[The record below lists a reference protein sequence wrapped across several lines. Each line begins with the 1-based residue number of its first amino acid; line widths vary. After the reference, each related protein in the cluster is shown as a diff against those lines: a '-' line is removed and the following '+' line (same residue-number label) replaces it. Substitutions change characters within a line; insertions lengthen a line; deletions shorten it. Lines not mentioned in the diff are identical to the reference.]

1 LPADRRLS
9 SDRRRGDRGEHP
21 DAATVPIAA
30 QAAARCQLVITE
42 PFSAKVPNGQAAAK
56 MEERRV
62 RTDGDTVG
70 VQVAQLRQD
79 LAGKRAAT
87 CCSTILRIACGTF
100 FGVYEVV
107 VGWCPT
113 VAETSQTLVAPSC
126 AHVRPVRRL
135 GAHGVC
141 GRACSCWKTPVS
153 AQAASAS
160 VIRFG
165 RQRANHLLKRRGAIR
180 AVAGR
185 EPLNDVNVLSCA
197 V

>member
-1 LPADRRLS
+1 MQQLS
-9 SDRRRGDRGEHP
+9 QSPPKPQH
-21 DAATVPIAA
+21 AANSSSLSRSRQRFRT
-30 QAAARCQLVITE
+30 ARPPPKWKNAGSELMGIPRACRSRS
-42 PFSAKVPNGQAAAK
+42 FAKI
-56 MEERRV
+56 
-62 RTDGDTVG
+62 
-70 VQVAQLRQD
+70 
-79 LAGKRAAT
+79 LAGKRAVT

-153 AQAASAS
+153 AQSASAS
-160 VIRFG
+160 VIRYG
-165 RQRANHLLKRRGAIR
+165 RQRANHLLKRRGAIQ

-185 EPLNDVNVLSCA
+185 EPLNDVNALSCA